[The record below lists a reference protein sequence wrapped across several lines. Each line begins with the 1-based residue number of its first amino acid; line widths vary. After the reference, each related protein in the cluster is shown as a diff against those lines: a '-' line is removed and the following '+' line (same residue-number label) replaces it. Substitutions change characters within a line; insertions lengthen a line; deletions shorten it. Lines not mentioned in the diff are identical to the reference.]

1 MVRNDHKFFG
11 GEGLHRIY
19 PIVLIN
25 GKEFALKRRYDVLT
39 PKLRFMY
46 LLFKV
51 NKAVSMISGYD
62 LYDDA
67 SSFFLKKKRHLGALV
82 VNC

>member
-1 MVRNDHKFFG
+1 M
-11 GEGLHRIY
+11 
-19 PIVLIN
+19 
-25 GKEFALKRRYDVLT
+25 KRRYDVLT

-62 LYDDA
+62 WYDDA
-67 SSFFLKKKRHLGALV
+67 SSFF
-82 VNC
+82 

>member
-1 MVRNDHKFFG
+1 M
-11 GEGLHRIY
+11 HRIY

-62 LYDDA
+62 WYDDDA
-67 SSFFLKKKRHLGALV
+67 SSFFLKKKRHL
-82 VNC
+82 